1 MVAPVLRALVS
12 QHSGVK
18 ITVVSR
24 AFFKPFFDSIPGV
37 DFFAFDDK
45 KRHQGFFGLFTLFND
60 LKRLKIDAYA
70 DLHSVLR
77 SIVVGVIF
85 KINGF
90 KVITIDKGRIHKAA
104 LTRSKNKVFKQLPTV
119 FDRYAT
125 VFKQLELE
133 VDLSNPVF
141 PAKQK
146 LDSDIMKLIGD
157 NNSILIGIA
166 PFAQY
171 ESKVYPVDLMQEVI
185 DNLAENVKCKVL
197 LFGGGKDEIKILNSM
212 MNNHENVINIA
223 GNLNFKQELKLFSN
237 LNMMISMDS
246 GNGHIAAMLGVNV
259 VTLWGAT
266 HPFCGFA
273 PFNQPFE
280 NAITSDRNLY
290 PKLPTSVYG
299 SKKIEGYEK
308 VMRTI
313 SVAKII
319 TKVNEYLN

>member
-37 DFFAFDDK
+37 NFFAFDDK
-45 KRHQGFFGLFTLFND
+45 KRHKGFLGLFTLFND
-60 LKRLKIDAYA
+60 LKSLKIDTFA

-85 KINGF
+85 RLNGF
-90 KVITIDKGRIHKAA
+90 KIITIDKGRLHKVA
-104 LTRSKNKVFKQLPTV
+104 LTRSNNKVFKQLPTV
-119 FDRYAT
+119 FDRYAK
-125 VFKQLELE
+125 VFKKLGLD

-146 LDSDIMKLIGD
+146 LDSEIMNLIGD

-185 DNLAENVKCKVL
+185 DNLAENKNYKVL
-197 LFGGGKDEIKILNSM
+197 LFGGGKDEIKILDSM

-223 GNLNFKQELKLFSN
+223 GNLNFKQELKLISN

-299 SKKIEGYEK
+299 NKKIEGYEK

-313 SVAKII
+313 SVTQII
-319 TKVNEYLN
+319 AKVNEYLN